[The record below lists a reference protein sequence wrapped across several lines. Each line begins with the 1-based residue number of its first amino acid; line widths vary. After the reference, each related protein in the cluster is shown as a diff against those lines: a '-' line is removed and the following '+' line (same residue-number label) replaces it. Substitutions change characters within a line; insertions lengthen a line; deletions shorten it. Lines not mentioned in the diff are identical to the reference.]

1 MINIP
6 NKHID
11 VQESAINFIKQHD
24 KEHCCILDAGAGE
37 RAQAR
42 MDLLKKASYVSM
54 DIERNYSVSCVADIH
69 FLPFKDSSF
78 DAIICI
84 QVLEHVRDPIRSCEE
99 LYRVMK
105 SGGLVLITL
114 PFVWREHAKPTDFW
128 RFTSFGCYNLLK
140 EAGFSSIEIV
150 SNGGYFIVLGY
161 ILRKLGRRL
170 FGQTFGRVYEI
181 LYKPIGLGLYC
192 LDKLFPHND
201 YSINFS
207 VTAAKE

>member
-6 NKHID
+6 NKHIS
-11 VQESAINFIKQHD
+11 VQESTKNFIKQHD
-24 KEHCCILDAGAGE
+24 REHCCILDMGAGV
-37 RAQAR
+37 RAQTR
-42 MDLLKKASYVSM
+42 KGTFKKASYVSV
-54 DIERNYSVSCVADIH
+54 DIDQNYNISAVADIH

-78 DAIICI
+78 DAVICT

-105 SGGLVLITL
+105 LGGLVFITL
-114 PFVWREHAKPTDFW
+114 PFVWREHAKPVDFW

-140 EAGFSSIEIV
+140 EAGFSHIEIV
-150 SNGGYFIVLGY
+150 SNGGYFIVLDY
-161 ILRKLGRRL
+161 ILRRLGYRL
-170 FGQTFGRVYEI
+170 FGQTFGRVIAI
-181 LYKPIGLGLYC
+181 LYKPIGLMLYG

-201 YSINFS
+201 FSINFS